1 MILNYG
7 ELEKYPAIKGLAAVL
22 YAQNHLDSLSIRE
35 EPDRLRGTNYII
47 ELVGEKLRLG
57 SLLLTKNGRTDATDV
72 EVVAVEGRCK
82 ALITIYEP
90 YPPQRS

>member
-1 MILNYG
+1 MILNHG
-7 ELEKYPAIKGLAAVL
+7 ELEKYPAIKGLASIL

-57 SLLLTKNGRTDATDV
+57 SLLLTKNGRTDATDIQIF
-72 EVVAVEGRCK
+72 AFGSRCK

-90 YPPQRS
+90 YPPHQA